1 MRVEVPGTHTH
12 TPKSLKDKWRIA
24 QIADSVG
31 AADDGNNTRG
41 YTRDAPQDSRA
52 ACRAPR
58 EQTNHPSSREVKCN
72 IKGGAGAGTDPPIK
86 FT

>member
-52 ACRAPR
+52 ARRAPR
-58 EQTNHPSSREVKCN
+58 EQANHHQQGDKVYR
-72 IKGGAGAGTDPPIK
+72 KGGAGAGTDPPIK